1 MHKRNKQMHEK
12 AHRPAP
18 SSQSEVITM
27 LIGLTKHED
36 KEHGKILKHEVLE
49 FQYLLSNV
57 MFSQHWQI
65 FHEKIGTAVKVC
77 VITWKG

>member
-1 MHKRNKQMHEK
+1 MHEK

-57 MFSQHWQI
+57 MFSQH
-65 FHEKIGTAVKVC
+65 
-77 VITWKG
+77 